1 MTKILLAPDTHV
13 KAQFAGP
20 MAVAVHL
27 GDVLALL
34 KILVILLMFGY
45 VVNSSTQNWE
55 KFPKFDHSRFRLYP
69 SEILTH

>member
-45 VVNSSTQNWE
+45 VVNSSTQN
-55 KFPKFDHSRFRLYP
+55 
-69 SEILTH
+69 